1 MADANQRPSKRARIE
16 PRISTMPKAEPN
28 DAVSKSLRALLV
40 LAAHESLGVS
50 ELSREL
56 DVAVSTA
63 HRLLNI
69 MRLHDFVEQDM
80 DSRRYRL
87 GPAALNLA
95 AQARGDH
102 DLVAVGHRHL
112 AQLCVQLDETVN
124 LVVLEG
130 PDALFVDGI
139 QSRQPLRVATRTGA
153 RLPAYAT
160 AGGKVLL
167 AHTPPSILRSYYP
180 AELRKVTRHTL
191 PDRQAL
197 ERELELTRERGYAL
211 NLGEHLAE
219 VFAIAV
225 PVNGR
230 HGRPAAAVTVAGPRT
245 RWTRR
250 QLTAAAPMLT
260 ATAAAITR
268 DLREYG
274 A

>member
-1 MADANQRPSKRARIE
+1 MIE
-16 PRISTMPKAEPN
+16 RRISTMSKSEPN

-40 LAAHESLGVS
+40 LAAHDSMGVS

-69 MRLHDFVEQDM
+69 MRLHEFVEQDT
-80 DSRRYRL
+80 SRRYRL

-95 AQARGDH
+95 AQTRGDH
-102 DLVAVGHRHL
+102 DLVTVGQRHL
-112 AQLCVQLDETVN
+112 LQLCAQLDETVN
-124 LVVLEG
+124 LVVLDG
-130 PDALFVDGI
+130 ADALFVDGI

-167 AHTPPSILRSYYP
+167 AHTPQAIVRTYYP
-180 AELRKVTRHTL
+180 GELRRVTRYTL

-197 ERELELTRERGYAL
+197 ERELEQTRSCGYAL
-211 NLGEHLAE
+211 NLGEHLAD
-219 VFAIAV
+219 VSAVGV

-230 HGRPAAAVTVAGPRT
+230 QGRPVAALTVAGPRT

-250 QLTAAAPMLT
+250 RLTALAPTLT
-260 ATAAAITR
+260 TTAAGITR
-268 DLREYG
+268 DLQEHG
-274 A
+274 S

>member
-1 MADANQRPSKRARIE
+1 
-16 PRISTMPKAEPN
+16 MPKDEPN

-40 LAAHESLGVS
+40 LAAHESMGVS

-80 DSRRYRL
+80 DTRRYRL
-87 GPAALNLA
+87 GPAALKLGR
-95 AQARGDH
+95 QTRGDEN
-102 DLVAVGHRHL
+102 LVSAGHPHL
-112 AQLCVQLDETVN
+112 AQLCAELDETVN
-124 LVVLEG
+124 LVVLDGAE
-130 PDALFVDGI
+130 ALFVDGV

-167 AHTPPSILRSYYP
+167 AHMPQAIVRTFYP
-180 AELRKVTRHTL
+180 AELHRVTRHTL

-197 ERELELTRERGYAL
+197 ERELEQARSCGYAL
-211 NLGEHLAE
+211 NLGEHLSE

-225 PVNGR
+225 PVNGS
-230 HGRPAAAVTVAGPRT
+230 HGRPVAAITVAGPRT

-250 QLTAAAPMLT
+250 RLTTLVPRLTAAAT
-260 ATAAAITR
+260 AVTR
-268 DLREYG
+268 DLREHSS
-274 A
+274 